1 MHSPLTDKSSDE
13 ILNSNKRQCSVCHT
27 LVGPTLVANLQ
38 VILSLLPPFLACG
51 YVVLYRYRIKAN
63 TDNDILLFLAGP
75 PDGLL
80 KKGPGNKFKPH
91 VLY

>member
-1 MHSPLTDKSSDE
+1 MHSALTDKFRYE
-13 ILNSNKRQCSVCHT
+13 TLNRNKWQCSVCHT

-91 VLY
+91 VL